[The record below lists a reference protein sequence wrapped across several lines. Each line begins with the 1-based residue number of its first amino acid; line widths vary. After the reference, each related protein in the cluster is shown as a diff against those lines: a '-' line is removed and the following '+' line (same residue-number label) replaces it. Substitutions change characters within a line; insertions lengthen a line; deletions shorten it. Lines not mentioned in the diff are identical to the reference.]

1 MTSVSVAVMAHRVRA
16 PLVEALVARLDRP
29 AHVAWAANTAPSTAP
44 EARWR
49 TAAAAWSAADPGA
62 THHLVL
68 QDDAVVCRDLVAG
81 LEAALDATPAVA
93 GHPVSIYY
101 GNHHGPSRL
110 IDAEAVEAARVGA
123 SWVIGRTLRWGVA
136 IVAPTAHAK
145 PLVAWC
151 ERLRGMPYD
160 ARLARYFRNVAGRR
174 CWYTWPGLVDHDD
187 SVTSLVGHTRGR
199 VAHRFCGRDSSA
211 LDLDWSGPIIDR
223 RDRRR

>member
-123 SWVIGRTLRWGVA
+123 SWVIGRPAWWITTTRSRRWWGTPAAGSRTVSA
-136 IVAPTAHAK
+136 AGTVQRSISTG
-145 PLVAWC
+145 
-151 ERLRGMPYD
+151 R
-160 ARLARYFRNVAGRR
+160 ARSSTEGIA
-174 CWYTWPGLVDHDD
+174 DD
-187 SVTSLVGHTRGR
+187 EQEGRGR
-199 VAHRFCGRDSSA
+199 GGR
-211 LDLDWSGPIIDR
+211 
-223 RDRRR
+223 